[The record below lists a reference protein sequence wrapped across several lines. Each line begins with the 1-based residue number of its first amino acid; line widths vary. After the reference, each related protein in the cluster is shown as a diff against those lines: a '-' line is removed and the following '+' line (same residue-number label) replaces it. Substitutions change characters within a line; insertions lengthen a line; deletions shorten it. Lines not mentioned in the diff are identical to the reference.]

1 MASTTSKAKVT
12 KSAKTAEV
20 SPVNA
25 EVTVAAPV
33 EPTVTESVPVP
44 VEVSLPPLTKS
55 TQVPEE
61 APSIETEQLKE
72 TTMAKTTPADFT
84 AAFTTAFSDFQ
95 GKAKE
100 AYEKGTAAATEA
112 GEFAK
117 GNAEALVESGKI
129 LVEGLKGLGS
139 ELVEESKTAFSTVTA
154 DVKELA
160 AIKSPADFFKFQSE
174 LLRRNFD
181 AAVAYSAKSTEA
193 AVKLA
198 NEVVA
203 PLSTRVSLA
212 VEKVSKAA

>member
-1 MASTTSKAKVT
+1 MATNSKGKT
-12 KSAKTAEV
+12 SAKAPAAKAV
-20 SPVNA
+20 SAPEAV
-25 EVTVAAPV
+25 VAPV
-33 EPTVTESVPVP
+33 AEPVMAAEAPA
-44 VEVSLPPLTKS
+44 EISLPPLTTKS
-55 TQVPEE
+55 EQAPTE
-61 APSIETEQLKE
+61 APNIEPKQLKE
-72 TTMAKTTPADFT
+72 TTMAKSTPADFT
-84 AAFTTAFSDFQ
+84 AAITTAFSDLQ

-100 AYEKGTAAATEA
+100 AYEKSTAAATEA
-112 GEFAK
+112 GDFAK
-117 GNAEALVESGKI
+117 GNAEALVEAGKI

-139 ELVEESKTAFSTVTA
+139 ELVTESKSAFETVSA
-154 DVKELA
+154 DMKELT

-198 NEVVA
+198 SDAVA